1 MASYSYPTTIELEQ
15 IAQQKMPRLIQD
27 REPFKWFP
35 IEEKDEYMLVWE
47 QLDNFIG
54 LQQVR
59 GLNGEPPRVRPVGLR
74 QYTMQPGVY
83 GEFIPI
89 DEAEMTT
96 RRAIGT
102 FGTAIDVGDLVVM
115 RQDQLLSRRLDRL
128 EQIIWLLLTTG
139 TFSVPGPNG
148 AILHT
153 DTFTLQT
160 FTAVVPW
167 ATIATAA
174 PLANFS
180 AVQLLSRGYSVNFG
194 AVARAYM
201 NRQTFNDLRSNT
213 NAADIYGRRTKG
225 FGTINNLSGI
235 NDLLT
240 GDDLPT
246 IVVYDEGYL
255 DDNGVFQPFIP
266 YGKVVV
272 IGKRPAGQKIGAY
285 RMVRNANNEAMKP
298 GPYMRVIDKGEQ
310 VVPRTLEVHDGHNGG
325 CVLYYGSAIVVMSV

>member
-1 MASYSYPTTIELEQ
+1 MAAYSYPTTIELEQ

-96 RRAIGT
+96 RRQTGT
-102 FGTAIDVGDLVVM
+102 FGTAIDVQDLVLI
-115 RQDQLLSRRLDRL
+115 RQDQLLSRRLDRI
-128 EQIIWLLLTTG
+128 EQIIWLLITTG

-153 DTFTLQT
+153 DSFTLQT

-167 ATIATAA
+167 AT
-174 PLANFS
+174 PLTSTPLQNFS
-180 AVQLLSRGYSVNFG
+180 SVQLLSRGYSVNFG
-194 AVARAYM
+194 AAAVAYM
-201 NRQTFNDLRSNT
+201 NRQTFNDLRSNA
-213 NAADIYGRRTKG
+213 NPVDLYGRRTKG
-225 FGTINNLSGI
+225 FGTINNQEGI
-235 NDLLT
+235 NQLLT

-246 IVVYDEGYL
+246 VVVYDEGYL
-255 DDNGVFQPFIP
+255 DDNGIFQPFIP

-285 RMVRNANNEAMKP
+285 RTVRNANNEAMKP

-310 VVPRTLEVHDGHNGG
+310 LVPRTLEVHDGHNGG
-325 CVLYYGSAIVVMSV
+325 VVLYYGSAIVVMNV